1 MPADSDGANGLGP
14 DVAPVTRTI
23 GAPVET
29 VWSVLA
35 DGWVYPT
42 WVVGASRMRAVDLE
56 WPARGSRLH
65 HSFGIWP
72 ALINDSTEVLR
83 SDPPRE
89 LVLKARGWPTGEAH
103 VRVLLTPTGPQSA
116 AVEFYED
123 AVSGPT
129 LALPRPAR
137 QALIRPRNVETLRRL
152 AFIAEGFAKRE
163 VAAPR

>member
-1 MPADSDGANGLGP
+1 MPADPDAAPDFGL

-23 GAPVET
+23 AAPVET

-42 WVVGASRMRAVDLE
+42 WVVGASRMRAVDLG
-56 WPARGSRLH
+56 WPGVGSQLH
-65 HSFGIWP
+65 HSAGVWP
-72 ALINDSTEVLR
+72 ALINDSTEVLS

-103 VRVLLTPTGPQSA
+103 VRILLTPTGPQSA
-116 AVEFYED
+116 SVRFFED

-129 LALPRPAR
+129 LALPRAAR
-137 QALIRPRNVETLRRL
+137 QALVRPRNVETLRRL
-152 AFIAEGFAKRE
+152 GFIAEGFAKRE
-163 VAAPR
+163 VAVSR